1 MTFEFSGTLARWPDF
16 AWGAATTLWLSLV
29 SMAFGL
35 TLGALGAA
43 AGLSRHRT
51 VRALPEIY
59 AEAIRNTPMLVQIY
73 IIYFGLPA
81 AGVHLNADV
90 AAILALGIN
99 AGAYASEILRAGI
112 ESIHHGQFEAARA
125 LALTPWRTLRL
136 VVARQALAAM
146 YPALMS
152 QFVLLML
159 GSSLVS
165 AISVSELTAAANNIQ
180 GLTFRPFE
188 AFLVVAAI
196 YLALT
201 FLLRSGLT
209 ALERVLCPF
218 KFAGR

>member
-1 MTFEFSGTLARWPDF
+1 
-16 AWGAATTLWLSLV
+16 
-29 SMAFGL
+29 
-35 TLGALGAA
+35 
-43 AGLSRHRT
+43 